1 MNFFDYITEHKLIVL
16 VISVLFNWL
25 LILTSGFLV
34 YNLYTYECEECIQN
48 DSLANVSKVEEDI
61 TDKIY
66 VDVKGSVKNPG
77 VYETTND
84 SIINDVIKLAG
95 GFAKNAYKNNI
106 NLSKKVSN
114 ELVIYVYSKSEYQK
128 LNVVEPEISEC
139 VCPTYDIGECTSNGD
154 SMIVT
159 DSNNSSSSTT
169 INNTDVNTNTNDK
182 NDKNDNTNKLIN
194 INTASLEELMTLN
207 GIGEAKANA
216 IIEYRTK
223 SKFQTIED
231 IKNISGIGDKAFE
244 KIKDYITV

>member
-1 MNFFDYITEHKLIVL
+1 MNFFNYIIEHKLTIL
-16 VISVLFNWL
+16 IISMLFNCL
-25 LILTSGFLV
+25 LILTSGFLG
-34 YNLYTYECEECIQN
+34 YNLYTYECNECTQN
-48 DSLANVSKVEEDI
+48 DILTNVSEKEEDI

-77 VYETTND
+77 VYELTNE

-95 GFAKNAYKNNI
+95 GFTKNAYKNNI
-106 NLSKKVSN
+106 NLSKKVTN

-139 VCPTYDIGECTSNGD
+139 VCSTYDISECISNGN
-154 SMIVT
+154 SMIVA
-159 DSNNSSSSTT
+159 DSNSSSSS
-169 INNTDVNTNTNDK
+169 NNENSNDVK
-182 NDKNDNTNKLIN
+182 LEKNDNTNKLIN

-207 GIGEAKANA
+207 GIGESKAKA

>member
-1 MNFFDYITEHKLIVL
+1 MNFFNYIIEHKLTIL
-16 VISVLFNWL
+16 IISMLFNGL
-25 LILTSGFLV
+25 LILTSGFLT
-34 YNLYTYECEECIQN
+34 YNLYTYECEECTQN

-77 VYETTND
+77 VYETTNE

-95 GFAKNAYKNNI
+95 GFTKNAYKNNI
-106 NLSKKVSN
+106 NLSKKVTN

-139 VCPTYDIGECTSNGD
+139 VCPTYDIGECTSNGN

-159 DSNNSSSSTT
+159 DSNNSSSSTS
-169 INNTDVNTNTNDK
+169 INNTGVNTNTNDK
-182 NDKNDNTNKLIN
+182 NINKLIN

-207 GIGEAKANA
+207 GVGEAKAKA

-223 SKFQTIED
+223 SKFQNIED